1 MSYISDIAFT
11 DSVKAIQTRKGSR
24 HSYHQMEKKGGWN
37 SEITSELAS
46 YIAAQRS
53 FFMATATADGQP
65 YIQHRGGPPGF
76 LNVVDARTLAFA
88 DYKGNQ
94 QFISQGNLQEN
105 SRAFLFLIDYASRT
119 RVKIWGRAT
128 VIEDQPALLTKLMPD
143 PKRYKARPEQVI
155 QFSVEA
161 WDRNCPQHIPIRYDQ
176 EYVEAVIQQRE
187 NRISQLEN
195 QVRLLLSGKG

>member
-1 MSYISDIAFT
+1 LSYTSDIAFS

-24 HSYHQMEKKGGWN
+24 HAYHQMEKNGGWD
-37 SEITSELAS
+37 SEITTELAS

-53 FFMATATADGQP
+53 FLMATATADGQP
-65 YIQHRGGPPGF
+65 YIQHRGGPAGF
-76 LNVVDARTLAFA
+76 LKVVDARTLAFA

-105 SRAFLFLIDYASRT
+105 PRAFLFLIDYASRT
-119 RVKIWGRAT
+119 RVKIWGRAA
-128 VIEDQPALLTKLMPD
+128 VIEDQPALLAKLMPD
-143 PKRYKARPEQVI
+143 PKSYKARPEQVI

-176 EYVEAVIQQRE
+176 EHVEVVIQQRE
-187 NRISQLEN
+187 NRITELEN
-195 QVRLLLSGKG
+195 QIRSLLSEK